1 MKIKDR
7 LMVMS
12 ILPQQGNFVTIQ
24 LVAELKKKVSLA
36 PKELEFVGLK
46 TDPNTGNLT
55 WDDAKDKDKEFAFH
69 ESEKSL
75 IQKALVELEGQNKLT
90 PDHID
95 IYKQFVL
102 KDKQDNEPAGGDDTV
117 KEKKNGKKD

>member
-12 ILPQQGNFVTIQ
+12 ILPAQGNFVTIQ

-55 WDDAKDKDKEFAFH
+55 WDDAKDKDKDFAFH

-102 KDKQDNEPAGGDDTV
+102 KDSEKGQD
-117 KEKKNGKKD
+117 NGKKD